1 MKLLTTLTLLA
12 YAIPALAWSMPPEIK
27 QAVKTTAG
35 YKHEAVAG
43 FQTPPDFHR
52 RKAGNCVDFAMHWMD
67 VLADNGITDERMEIK
82 VDDNLDGT
90 THMTLVI
97 DGLWQMS
104 AEPAG
109 QFVREVKKVYQYNK
123 GQRYVMVTDKG
134 VRITKA
140 NQAICERDAKAA
152 SRLHNVRCEKAGM

>member
-1 MKLLTTLTLLA
+1 MKLLTATILLA
-12 YAIPALAWSMPPEIK
+12 YAIPVLAWAVPPEIK
-27 QAVKTTAG
+27 QAMKTTEN
-35 YKHEAVAG
+35 YKHEAVVG
-43 FQTPPDFHR
+43 FQTPPDFHKR
-52 RKAGNCVDFAMHWMD
+52 RAGNCVDFAMHWQD
-67 VLADNGITDERMEIK
+67 VLAAKGIDDERMEIR
-82 VDDNLDGT
+82 VDDNPDGT

-104 AEPAG
+104 AEPKG
-109 QFVREVKKVYQYNK
+109 QFVREVKKVYQYDK

-134 VRITKA
+134 ARIPKA